1 MNTDQPFIVL
11 LFKTNRLGIFFKN
24 SITMLLDFTR
34 SRHFFIICDLCEIDC
49 QMLQFCILLKLT
61 KNKINRIK
69 SMLNL

>member
-11 LFKTNRLGIFFKN
+11 LYKTNRFSN

-61 KNKINRIK
+61 KNTLNRIK
-69 SMLNL
+69 SMLNM